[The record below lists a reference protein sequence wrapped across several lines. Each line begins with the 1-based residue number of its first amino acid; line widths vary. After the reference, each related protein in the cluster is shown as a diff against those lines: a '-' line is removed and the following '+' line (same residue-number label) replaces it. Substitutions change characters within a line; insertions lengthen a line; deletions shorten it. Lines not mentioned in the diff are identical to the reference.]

1 MLRKRGA
8 VACIGVLIF
17 FLITFFLMPAYSAPI
32 NERDQRLIEIAYM
45 NGFIAALQ
53 LDKKTTADLL
63 KNRESLKQY
72 VMKKSKEYLD
82 VVRGL
87 NKD

>member
-8 VACIGVLIF
+8 VACIGILIF
-17 FLITFFLMPAYSAPI
+17 FLIIVFLMPAYSAPI

-53 LDKKTTADLL
+53 LDKKTTADLR
-63 KNRESLKQY
+63 KNRESLRQY
-72 VMKKSKEYLD
+72 VIKKSKEYLD

>member
-1 MLRKRGA
+1 
-8 VACIGVLIF
+8 
-17 FLITFFLMPAYSAPI
+17 MPAYSAAI

-45 NGFIAALQ
+45 NGFIAALR